1 MRRVP
6 GRATSSGYAIAPD
19 GVTIPYVR
27 QGQGPPVMVVGSSI
41 YYPRTFS
48 GHLKEALELTFVNGR
63 HFDPTYAPALTEV
76 ANLSLE
82 SFADDIEAVRAQT
95 GVQRWT
101 VVGHSM
107 HAQVALAY
115 ALKYPQHVNGLVMI
129 AGVPFSFEE
138 LAPRVSQF
146 WETYARPQRKD
157 VHERNRAAIASVLD
171 HAAPSEYPIL
181 DYIGD
186 GAIFWADPAYDCR
199 WLWAGVSTGPAFE
212 HLAELMPDRADMQS
226 RLDRLQTRILVV
238 LGELDFCIPH
248 GAWSTLAM
256 DSQTSRRLLY
266 RGVGHTPQLED
277 SQRFDND
284 LLRWIAEE
292 MSCGA

>member
-1 MRRVP
+1 
-6 GRATSSGYAIAPD
+6 
-19 GVTIPYVR
+19 
-27 QGQGPPVMVVGSSI
+27 
-41 YYPRTFS
+41 
-48 GHLKEALELTFVNGR
+48 
-63 HFDPTYAPALTEV
+63 
-76 ANLSLE
+76 
-82 SFADDIEAVRAQT
+82 
-95 GVQRWT
+95 
-101 VVGHSM
+101 M

-226 RLDRLQTRILVV
+226 RLDRLQTRILLV

-248 GAWSTLAM
+248 GAWSTLAL

>member
-129 AGVPFSFEE
+129 AGVPVSFEE

-171 HAAPSEYPIL
+171 HAAPSEYPIRPNSRIRSASTMT
-181 DYIGD
+181 YSD
-186 GAIFWADPAYDCR
+186 G
-199 WLWAGVSTGPAFE
+199 
-212 HLAELMPDRADMQS
+212 
-226 RLDRLQTRILVV
+226 
-238 LGELDFCIPH
+238 
-248 GAWSTLAM
+248 
-256 DSQTSRRLLY
+256 
-266 RGVGHTPQLED
+266 
-277 SQRFDND
+277 SQR
-284 LLRWIAEE
+284 R
-292 MSCGA
+292 